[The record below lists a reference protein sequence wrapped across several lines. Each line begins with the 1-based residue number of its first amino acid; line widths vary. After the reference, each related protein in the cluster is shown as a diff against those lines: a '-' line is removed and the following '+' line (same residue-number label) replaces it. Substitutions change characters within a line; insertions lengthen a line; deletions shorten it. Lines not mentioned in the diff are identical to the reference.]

1 MSEKNDPMTMNI
13 TIHAELQSELD
24 QQISHSDGQLN
35 LKTAIARNLAIG
47 LMVNNLIRNGKL
59 RTMTMEEFAKLIPG
73 A

>member
-1 MSEKNDPMTMNI
+1 MSDKNDPMTMNI
-13 TIHAELQSELD
+13 TIHPELQTELD
-24 QQISHSDGQLN
+24 QQISHSEGQLT

-59 RTMTMEEFAKLIPG
+59 RNMTMDEFAKLIPG